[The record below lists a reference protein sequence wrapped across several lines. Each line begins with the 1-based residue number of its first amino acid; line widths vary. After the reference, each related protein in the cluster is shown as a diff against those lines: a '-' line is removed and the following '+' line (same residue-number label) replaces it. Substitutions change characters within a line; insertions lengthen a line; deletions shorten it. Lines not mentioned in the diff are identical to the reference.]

1 MDFLFEVKHPV
12 FTVKYFIYIISIY
25 EGFLSG
31 ILDMNLFEY
40 FILNTL
46 NQAFKLNRRYTKF

>member
-12 FTVKYFIYIISIY
+12 FTVKYFIYIISIFDKNQ
-25 EGFLSG
+25 ES
-31 ILDMNLFEY
+31 IDMNLFEY